1 MPFCCIYKSALM
13 DIFLQLPTGKIGHVK
28 MPGIQLSLPTMDKKD
43 KKDKKKSTALLRES
57 Q

>member
-1 MPFCCIYKSALM
+1 M